1 MSARIAC
8 VFLSL
13 SVTLLFG
20 CTVAPHRT
28 VTTKVIARR
37 PAVCTDCGRI
47 EKIDTV
53 RGVAAGTRRK
63 VVLSGVVGGVLTGP
77 SKPAASADAGTGQWV
92 TRLGV
97 RMDDGRHLLIN
108 QNVIS
113 PNLRVGSRVRLV
125 SGRVVLLR

>member
-1 MSARIAC
+1 MLFRVLC
-8 VFLSL
+8 LL
-13 SVTLLFG
+13 LGVTLLSA
-20 CTVAPHRT
+20 CMTAQHRT
-28 VTTKVIARR
+28 ATTPTISLR
-37 PAVCTDCGRI
+37 PAACAGCGRI

-53 RGVAAGTRRK
+53 QGVAAGTRRK

-77 SKPAASADAGTGQWV
+77 TKPRASANADPGQWV

-113 PNLRVGSRVRLV
+113 PNLRIGSRVRLV